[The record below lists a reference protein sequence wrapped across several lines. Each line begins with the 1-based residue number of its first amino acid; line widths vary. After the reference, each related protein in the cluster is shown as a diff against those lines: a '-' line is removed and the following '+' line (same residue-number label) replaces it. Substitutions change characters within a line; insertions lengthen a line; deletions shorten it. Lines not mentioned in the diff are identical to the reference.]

1 MSCPTKTNSEDIT
14 FELLIT
20 EKGSTYITCLTKNVL
35 GLSTVMHKVSVCNKV
50 RDAYMGLSVLHNQHN
65 SVLSHAKNENGV
77 SGFWLCINYAS

>member
-35 GLSTVMHKVSVCNKV
+35 GLSTVMHKVSAIK
-50 RDAYMGLSVLHNQHN
+50 
-65 SVLSHAKNENGV
+65 
-77 SGFWLCINYAS
+77 